1 MYNSSPDVFIDG
13 QGVTGCDAILM
24 NRRRFICRA
33 SHVSVLAACSSAW
46 AAGPEIP
53 SESEQEAIR
62 SIAGGFLREHGIHGM
77 SIAYGRGGE
86 VAFAQSYG
94 HADADRREVVTPE
107 HLFRT
112 ASISKP
118 ITAVAVMMNVEKGLL
133 QLDSKVFGP
142 DGILGDAYGSDLPDS
157 VRSITVDHLLTHA
170 SGGWA
175 NDSDDPMFLHPEME
189 HDELIVWTLANQK
202 QKHPPGEHYAYS
214 NFGYCVLG
222 RVLEKVTKQPYET
235 FLARSVL
242 SKCGVVDM
250 KVAGNT
256 LEDRQPREVMYI
268 TENPGGAYGMNVARM
283 DAHGGWLATARD
295 LVLFASQLP
304 KLLGEASIGTMTAPG
319 VNPAYSRGWSVNKV
333 PNRWHTGS
341 LPGTTTIM
349 VHTAKGICWAG
360 LLNGRKP
367 NLGGALD
374 RLMWKIGGEV
384 ESWEL

>member
-1 MYNSSPDVFIDG
+1 
-13 QGVTGCDAILM
+13 M
-24 NRRRFICRA
+24 NRRRFIR
-33 SHVSVLAACSSAW
+33 HVGHASVLAACSPAW
-46 AAGPEIP
+46 AAGPETP

-62 SIAGGFLREHGIHGM
+62 SIAEDFLREHGIHGM

-86 VAFAQSYG
+86 IAFAQGYG
-94 HADADRREVVTPE
+94 HADADRQEAVTPG

-118 ITAVAVMMNVEKGLL
+118 ITAVAMMMNVEKGLL
-133 QLDSKVFGP
+133 QLDSKVFGSE
-142 DGILGDAYGSDLPDS
+142 GILGDAYGRDLPDA
-157 VRSITVDHLLTHA
+157 VRSVTVDHLLTHA

-175 NDSDDPMFLHPEME
+175 NDGDDPMFLHPEMK
-189 HDELIVWTLANQK
+189 HDELIAWTLANQK
-202 QKHPPGEHYAYS
+202 QKHAPGEHYAYS

-222 RVLEKVTKQPYET
+222 RVLEKIAKQPYET
-235 FLARSVL
+235 LLARSVL
-242 SKCGVVDM
+242 SPCGITDM
-250 KVAGNT
+250 KIAGNT
-256 LEDRQPREVMYI
+256 LKDRQPREVMYI

-304 KLLGEASIGTMTAPG
+304 KLLGVASVRAMTNPG
-319 VNPAYSRGWSVNKV
+319 VNPGYSRGWSVNKA
-333 PNRWHTGS
+333 PNWWHTGS

-367 NLGGALD
+367 DLGGALD

-384 ESWEL
+384 KSWEL